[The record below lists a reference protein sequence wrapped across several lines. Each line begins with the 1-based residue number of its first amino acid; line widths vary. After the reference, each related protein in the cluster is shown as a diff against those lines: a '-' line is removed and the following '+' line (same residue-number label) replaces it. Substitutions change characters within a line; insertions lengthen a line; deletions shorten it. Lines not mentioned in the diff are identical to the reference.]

1 MPKMTLPSKIAL
13 SSTYKPNFSLTKY
26 TDHTFSV
33 TSVILSMLQGNV
45 DLRNEKYISIWEM
58 IRNVLLYKNP
68 YTIPDEVDFRKKY
81 GRILSSMSPL
91 AILNHNAD
99 INTLRWLSGELYKKD
114 REGLL
119 KLREPPQKQL
129 RLLQNI
135 LALTESE

>member
-1 MPKMTLPSKIAL
+1 MRISSKVAL
-13 SSTYKPNFSLTKY
+13 SPTYKPNFSLTKY

-91 AILNHNAD
+91 SILNHNAD
-99 INTLRWLSGELYKKD
+99 INTLRWLSRELYKKD
-114 REGLL
+114 RENLL

-129 RLLQNI
+129 RLLENI
-135 LALTESE
+135 LALTA